1 MKNYTKNVGK
11 DIDKYD
17 LIIYIIHINN
27 GEINMFSLIGKL
39 FNAIGQFINDCIL
52 VVIIVLFLIL
62 CVLAAHRHNNNPYV
76 DHTKERLE
84 RQNEADKEAKFNEA
98 LQKFYEYQ
106 TK

>member
-17 LIIYIIHINN
+17 LIIYIIHRNN
-27 GEINMFSLIGKL
+27 GEIKMFSLIGKL

-62 CVLAAHRHNNNPYV
+62 CVLAAHRHNNNPYAYHDREV
-76 DHTKERLE
+76 
-84 RQNEADKEAKFNEA
+84 QQQQIEADREAAHRA
-98 LQKFYEYQ
+98 LLQ
-106 TK
+106 TIHDQYRN